1 MGVWAGPC
9 ASASASSPRPDGEDA
24 LRRDLLLPGGRAAH
38 LEARVIGGSDAVG
51 ACVCAAGDPVERDLC
66 GRGR

>member
-1 MGVWAGPC
+1 MGMWAGPC
-9 ASASASSPRPDGEDA
+9 ASASASSPWPGGEDA
-24 LRRDLLLPGGRAAH
+24 LHRDLLLLGNRATH

-51 ACVCAAGDPVERDLC
+51 ACVCAAGDLVERDLC